1 MSTAAVNSAR
11 RTPTGSARTPT
22 SLSPR
27 VASSRTSASTR
38 LAPPPPAKVPL
49 LLLSSNQAAVCQR
62 GSLPVPLKAPLT
74 SQIFAPPT
82 PLKRPSAPRTPTQ
95 AHTNPFQADRQG
107 SSQPSSIRVAIQ
119 QPRRVEAV
127 ECKKSFA
134 AKKTDPMS
142 LASTPNKATV
152 DVQARVSRPAPYLQT
167 KAESVSPQP
176 VYSRKRVNSAPPG
189 VRSVLDPRCFPT
201 TATCS
206 IAHQHTNKPSLPGI
220 FVPDKVLRAPYTA
233 ASAPYA
239 RDTPRSMTPKAW
251 TEGGRRHL
259 VNKEPAAAVRAP
271 HIFSPRAATPP
282 PARAASR
289 PPYSTGSTPRAVPA
303 AITHRVQ
310 APYHSSTPRAASP
323 ASSYR
328 VTAPYS

>member
-1 MSTAAVNSAR
+1 VQKVFRSQEDRSNEPCIHAKQSNCGCPSTRFETSSVPSNKSRVRQPPAR
-11 RTPTGSARTPT
+11 VLAEAREL
-22 SLSPR
+22 SSPR
-27 VASSRTSASTR
+27 RALR
-38 LAPPPPAKVPL
+38 LGSPV
-49 LLLSSNQAAVCQR
+49 LS
-62 GSLPVPLKAPLT
+62 
-74 SQIFAPPT
+74 
-82 PLKRPSAPRTPTQ
+82 
-95 AHTNPFQADRQG
+95 
-107 SSQPSSIRVAIQ
+107 
-119 QPRRVEAV
+119 
-127 ECKKSFA
+127 
-134 AKKTDPMS
+134 
-142 LASTPNKATV
+142 
-152 DVQARVSRPAPYLQT
+152 
-167 KAESVSPQP
+167 
-176 VYSRKRVNSAPPG
+176 
-189 VRSVLDPRCFPT
+189 
-201 TATCS
+201 
-206 IAHQHTNKPSLPGI
+206 HQHTNKPSLPGI